1 MAMHPSIGACSSPQS
16 VFHSLETD
24 NDWAT
29 AEPWLAHHAQW
40 AGVWLE
46 VVHKCGRQ
54 DKGLDT
60 AVAGTVV
67 FGRLEELGIQVVM
80 EVALALEVPFAVC
93 AVTITRT
100 VRRSNIGTIWHY
112 IYIYDTY
119 HLIEINDSTIE
130 SRSWSCSRFFAFK
143 MLTLILKGHYNF
155 LSWNCSRKW
164 APRTQDSHSA
174 NRLIGKRV
182 SHLWHSET
190 PAQESPFCISG
201 CGCQITWGCLW
212 TN

>member
-1 MAMHPSIGACSSPQS
+1 M
-16 VFHSLETD
+16 
-24 NDWAT
+24 
-29 AEPWLAHHAQW
+29 
-40 AGVWLE
+40 
-46 VVHKCGRQ
+46 HKCGRQ

-60 AVAGTVV
+60 AVAGTAV

-130 SRSWSCSRFFAFK
+130 SRS
-143 MLTLILKGHYNF
+143 
-155 LSWNCSRKW
+155 
-164 APRTQDSHSA
+164 
-174 NRLIGKRV
+174 
-182 SHLWHSET
+182 
-190 PAQESPFCISG
+190 
-201 CGCQITWGCLW
+201 
-212 TN
+212 